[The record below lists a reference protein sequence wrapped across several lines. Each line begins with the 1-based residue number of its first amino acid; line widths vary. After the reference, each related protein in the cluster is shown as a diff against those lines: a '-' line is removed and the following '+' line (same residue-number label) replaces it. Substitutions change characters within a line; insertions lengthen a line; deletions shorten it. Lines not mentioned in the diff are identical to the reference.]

1 MRYVC
6 PHTFEVFED
15 CIGLYTTDRTDADNL
30 TQLIK
35 DVLVR
40 LSLPLERCRGQCYD
54 GASNMSG
61 RRSGVAARIQQE
73 EPRALYVHCMG
84 HSLNLAVQDT
94 SCSVKVMADTF
105 DTVLELA
112 KVFKYSAKKKAML
125 LKLKADLSPETMGIR
140 PLCPTRWTV
149 RAESLRSVILNYS
162 VIHSVLEEIIEE
174 YRGNSEATSQ
184 ARGIMVT
191 MEKFSFLFGVV
202 IGEKLFSITDIL
214 SKALQKK
221 TMCAMEAKRLAAV
234 TLASLKEQRSDGH
247 FDKIWEELLVK
258 ADEFDCEEPVLPR
271 RRAPKRIDEA
281 SSTTHFDTTPEDMY
295 HRYYFEVLDTLI
307 GEIERRFE
315 SSSFTFY
322 AKVEN
327 VLENAAIGKS
337 ISTRDVGVIVEHF
350 KEDLV
355 ESDLLTELKMV
366 KNVYCE
372 KSFAYKEFKEKIVL
386 YKSIFPQTSRLL
398 QLLLVMPA
406 TSATA
411 ERSFSSLRHV
421 KTYLRTTMKQE
432 RLNHLMMIYIH

>member
-1 MRYVC
+1 MQLTICIRYVC
-6 PHTFEVFED
+6 PETFEVFED
-15 CIGLYTTDRTDADNL
+15 CIGLYATERTDANTL

-40 LSLPLERCRGQCYD
+40 LSLPLDRCRGQCYD
-54 GASNMSG
+54 GDGNMSV
-61 RRSGVAARIQQE
+61 RRSGVATQIQQE

-94 SCSVKVMADTF
+94 CRSIKVMADTF

-125 LKLKADLSPETMGIR
+125 KADLSPETMGIR
-140 PLCPTRWTV
+140 PLCPTCWTV
-149 RAESLRSVILNYS
+149 RAESLQSVILNYS

-174 YRGNSEATSQ
+174 YRGNSEATAQ

-191 MEKFSFLFGVV
+191 MEKFSFLFGIV
-202 IGEKLFSITDIL
+202 IGEKLFSITDTL
-214 SKALQKK
+214 SKALQRR
-221 TMCAMEAKRLAAV
+221 TMSAIEAKRLAAV
-234 TLASLKEQRSDGH
+234 TLSSLKEQRSDTH
-247 FDKIWEELLVK
+247 FDKVWEELLAK
-258 ADEFDCEEPVLPR
+258 ATEFDCEEPVLPR
-271 RRAPKRIDEA
+271 RRRAPKRIDEA
-281 SSTTHFDTTPEDMY
+281 TSTTHFDATPEDMY
-295 HRYYFEVLDTLI
+295 HRYYFEILDTLT
-307 GEIERRFE
+307 GEIECRFE

-322 AKVEN
+322 AKVESI
-327 VLENAAIGKS
+327 LEGAAVGKD
-337 ISTRDVGVIVEHF
+337 IPTEDVKEIIQHF

-355 ESDLLTELKMV
+355 ESDLLTELKML

-372 KSFAYKEFKEKIVL
+372 KSFTYKEFKEKMAL
-386 YKSIFPQTSRLL
+386 CRSIFPQTCRLL

-421 KTYLRTTMKQE
+421 KTYLRTTMKQ
-432 RLNHLMMIYIH
+432 